1 MKILFLATA
10 VAAMALAADLSA
22 PPSPLIDAVK
32 AGNRTAAIALISQKA
47 DVNARESD
55 GTTALQ
61 WAAHNNDA
69 DLVDRLLKAGADAK
83 AKNQFGATPMSE
95 AAFNANTAIID
106 SLLKAGADPDSPS
119 ADGQTALMLIARSS
133 NVAAAKLLLEHGA
146 HVNAKESQKE
156 QTALM
161 WASAEHQGPMVRE
174 LVAHGAD
181 VNARTMLND
190 VPSQVSPEPR
200 AQYRSYGGLTAM
212 LYATREGCLEC
223 VQAMVEGK
231 ADLNLAD
238 PEGVTPLITAVWN
251 AHWDVAAYL
260 IKAGANVNKWDWW
273 GRSPLYL
280 AVDYNTLPHG
290 GRADAPSVD
299 DTTALQVI
307 EQLLNAGAYANL
319 QLKLLPPFRSI
330 GSDRGVDAM
339 LTTGAT
345 PLLRA
350 AKGLDAPAIKL
361 LLAHGAKID
370 LPNNQGITPFMAA
383 AGLGSVDADT
393 RGLYTTSDVQKRS
406 IASLDLLL
414 KAGAD
419 INEPG
424 GRRHQTPLHAAAFW
438 GWNDVVQYLVDHGAK
453 LDVKDSAGKTPIDA
467 ALGKAGGNSR
477 GGQRIDVHEDTAELL
492 RKLGEK

>member
-1 MKILFLATA
+1 MKTLFIASAIAGLIAGS
-10 VAAMALAADLSA
+10 ALAADINI
-22 PPSPLIDAVK
+22 PS
-32 AGNRTAAIALISQKA
+32 
-47 DVNARESD
+47 SD
-55 GTTALQ
+55 GTTPLHL
-61 WAAHNNDA
+61 AAHNNDA
-69 DLVDRLLKAGADAK
+69 AQVDRLLKAGADAN
-83 AKNQFGATPMSE
+83 ARNEFGATPMSE
-95 AAFNANTAIID
+95 AAFNSNTEIID
-106 SLLKAGADPDSPS
+106 KLLKGGADPDSPS
-119 ADGQTALMLIARSS
+119 ADGETALMLVARGN
-133 NVAAAKLLLEHGA
+133 NVAAAKLLLDHGA
-146 HVNAKESQKE
+146 HVNAREKQKE

-161 WASAEHQGPMVRE
+161 WASAENQGPMVRL
-174 LVAHGAD
+174 LVSHGAD
-181 VNARTMLND
+181 VNAKTVLND

-200 AQYRSYGGLTAM
+200 AQYRSYGALTAM

-223 VQAMVEGK
+223 VKAMVEGK

-251 AHWDVAAYL
+251 AHWDVASYL

-290 GRADAPSVD
+290 GRPDAPSTD
-299 DTTALQVI
+299 DTTPLSVI
-307 EQLLNAGAYANL
+307 EQLLDAGANPNL
-319 QLKLLPPFRSI
+319 QLKLLPPYRSI
-330 GSDRGVDAM
+330 GSDRGVDGM
-339 LTTGAT
+339 LTIGAT

-370 LPNNQGITPFMAA
+370 LPNNQGITPLMAA

-393 RGLYTTSDVQKRS
+393 RGLYTTFDVQRRS
-406 IASLDLLL
+406 IDSLDLLL

-419 INEPG
+419 INAAG
-424 GRRHQTPLHAAAFW
+424 GRREQTPIAAAAFW
-438 GWNDVVQYLVDHGAK
+438 GWNDVVQYLFDHGAK
-453 LDVKDSAGKTPIDA
+453 LDVKDSGGKSPIDA

-492 RKLGEK
+492 RKLGAK